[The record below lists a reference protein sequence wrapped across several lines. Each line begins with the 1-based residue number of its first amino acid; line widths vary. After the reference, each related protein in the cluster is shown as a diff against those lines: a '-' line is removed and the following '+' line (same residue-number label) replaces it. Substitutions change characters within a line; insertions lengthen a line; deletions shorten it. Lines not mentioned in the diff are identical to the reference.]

1 MLRTIQYFRE
11 GEGYPKLRIEA
22 QPSMLPC
29 PISQPNQ
36 SCIGMFAVDPENQ
49 STWLLKA
56 RKQETW

>member
-1 MLRTIQYFRE
+1 MLRTVQYFRE
-11 GEGYPKLRIEA
+11 GQGYPKLRIEA

-36 SCIGMFAVDPENQ
+36 SCIRMIAVDHENQ
-49 STWLLKA
+49 SILLLKA